1 MRSLS
6 QATKLALGIVLIIL
20 CLCVFVAAVD
30 SSQAGTPVPIL
41 VELFTSEGCS
51 SCPPADLLLTKLDSL
66 QPVPGAQ
73 TIVLS
78 EHVDYWNHDGWK
90 DPYSSSSF
98 TARQNAYEQHFRVN
112 SAYTPQIVVDGAA
125 QVNGSDARAAVDAI
139 EAARSAPRVS
149 VRIGS
154 FSMEGPKTL
163 RVHLKVDALPESL
176 GIHKADIFVAVALD
190 HLESHVLKG
199 ENKGRDLKHVAVVL
213 ALNKVGTLEKRDG
226 FERDVDV
233 KLPSAPDQ
241 SNLRLVAFV
250 QKPDFGQVLGA
261 SLTSAEGDK
270 DKKEADKK

>member
-1 MRSLS
+1 MKSLS
-6 QATKLALGIVLIIL
+6 QATNFALGIVLVVL
-20 CLCVFVAAVD
+20 CLGVFVGAVD
-30 SSQAGTPVPIL
+30 SSQAGTSSPIL

-51 SCPPADLLLTKLDSL
+51 SCPPADLLLAKLDSL

-98 TARQNAYEQHFRVN
+98 TARQNAYEEHFRVN

-125 QVNGSDARAAVDAI
+125 QVNGSDGRAAVTAI

-154 FSMEGPKTL
+154 FSMESPKTL

-176 GIHKADIFVAVALD
+176 GVRKADIFVAVALD
-190 HLESHVLKG
+190 HAESHVLKG

-213 ALNKVGTLEKRDG
+213 TLDKVGTLEKRDS

-250 QKPDFGQVLGA
+250 QKPDFGQVLGT
-261 SLTSAEGDK
+261 SLTPAAG

>member
-6 QATKLALGIVLIIL
+6 QPAKSALGIVLVVL
-20 CLCVFVAAVD
+20 CLGAFVAAVD
-30 SSQAGTPVPIL
+30 SSQGGTPSPIL

-98 TARQNAYEQHFRVN
+98 TARQNAYEEHLRVN

-125 QVNGSDARAAVDAI
+125 QVNGSDGQATVHAI
-139 EAARSAPRVS
+139 EAAKSDPRVS

-154 FSMEGPKTL
+154 FSMAGPRTV
-163 RVHLKVDALPESL
+163 RVHLRVDALPESL
-176 GIHKADIFVAVALD
+176 GVRKADIFVAVALD
-190 HLESHVLKG
+190 HAESHVLKG
-199 ENKGRDLKHVAVVL
+199 ENKGRDIKHVAVVL

-233 KLPSAPDQ
+233 KLPNAPDQ
-241 SNLRLVAFV
+241 SNLRLIAFV

-270 DKKEADKK
+270 KEAEKK